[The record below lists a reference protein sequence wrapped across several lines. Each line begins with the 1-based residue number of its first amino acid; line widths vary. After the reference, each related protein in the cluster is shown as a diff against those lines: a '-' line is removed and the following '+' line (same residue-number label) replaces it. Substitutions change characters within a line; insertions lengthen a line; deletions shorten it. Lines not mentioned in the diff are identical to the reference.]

1 MTMAYVVI
9 VASPLP
15 VSAIMRPYPDVSVRS
30 SVLVPEP
37 DPEPASASSTSG
49 GDGGGGEGGG
59 DGAGVVVDLLTY
71 VTRHPRDAVGSGWLS
86 VIVAR
91 LSSTNV
97 ASFERAN
104 SPHSS

>member
-1 MTMAYVVI
+1 M
-9 VASPLP
+9 P
-15 VSAIMRPYPDVSVRS
+15 S
-30 SVLVPEP
+30 SVSVPEP

-59 DGAGVVVDLLTY
+59 DGTGVVVDLLTY
-71 VTRHPRDAVGSGWLS
+71 VTRHPTVMPSEARWLR

-97 ASFERAN
+97 ASFDRAN